1 MSSNKRIAVVGGG
14 LIGLATA
21 YKLLLKYPN
30 IQLDLFEKEE
40 GPGKHQSGRNSGVL
54 HCGLYYKPGSL
65 KAKLAVEGIQEMTD
79 FCRIHEI
86 DHEICGKVVVA
97 SSESQ
102 ESTLKELAE
111 RGKQNGLDG
120 LKFLNKQELK
130 EREPFVAATQ
140 ALLVP
145 QEGIVS
151 YKGVMFKLV
160 QLIQDRGGKVHFNSK
175 VSEIDSLENGSIKIS
190 LENFEGVYDRV
201 VNCTG
206 LFSDRTYKSFTK
218 KERPLRIVPFRGE
231 YLMLKPEVNHLVNHL
246 IYPVPDINYPFLGVH
261 FTRLVGGEREVGPNA
276 VLAFKR
282 EGYTNRD
289 FSLNDSI
296 DSLTYI
302 GLIQFLRKNFSFAMG
317 EFASSLFVSSFIAKA
332 KALIPDISA
341 DMLVKGT
348 AGVRAQ
354 AMDAKGNLLMDF
366 NIERVGNQIHVLNAP
381 SPGATSSLAIAS
393 YILENYL
400 TDLTN

>member
-21 YKLLLKYPN
+21 YKLLLKYPTL
-30 IQLDLFEKEE
+30 QLDLFEKEE

-79 FCRIHEI
+79 FCRTHQI

-102 ESTLKELAE
+102 EATLKELAE

-151 YKGVMFKLV
+151 YKGVMLKLV
-160 QLIQDRGGKVHFNSK
+160 QLIQERGGKVHFNSK
-175 VSEIDSLENGSIKIS
+175 VSEVNSLNNGTIKIV
-190 LENFEGVYDRV
+190 LDKFEGVYDRV

-206 LFSDRTYKSFTK
+206 LFSDRTYQSFTK

-261 FTRLVGGEREVGPNA
+261 FTRLIGGEREVGPNA

-332 KALIPDISA
+332 KALIPDISE

-393 YILENYL
+393 YILDNYL
-400 TDLTN
+400 TDLN